1 MKGPTEEEGAADG
14 GLGRG
19 LAGGRFGADL
29 LGDGGGKGRERAVVA
44 GASAT
49 ESRLEGGE

>member
-19 LAGGRFGADL
+19 LAGGRFGA
-29 LGDGGGKGRERAVVA
+29 EFI
-44 GASAT
+44 
-49 ESRLEGGE
+49 EGLFQFGVDVGN